1 MRRLTLSLLLA
12 SISAWLVG
20 VSCQPQA
27 KQPTGTA
34 LRPAE
39 TKATTAVG
47 AGTAPAATGSPATTE
62 ATKPPQAAAS
72 SAPAKE
78 ADGTVGLSR
87 TAPTA
92 PVAPTAS
99 LPQGAA
105 APSGGEAVGIAPL
118 PAMPQQ
124 QLPQPRIPDRERGLA
139 LSSVEAGAVPGA
151 PGVAAAAPAAVAPTE
166 DQWFTITGQVIWDGG
181 PIPEKKKLN
190 VDKDQ
195 DHCLSKG
202 DLYAETWII
211 NPNNK
216 GVKNCVVFLR
226 PEKGKPFKVHE
237 SLKSP
242 PTKQVV
248 LDQPTCYFS
257 PRILVM
263 RADQELLVKNPAPIA
278 HNVVLTSFNNNQN
291 VQMPPN
297 SERVFTVIPEN
308 NAINITCGAHPWMK
322 GSLWVFEH
330 PYFALTD
337 EDGRFKIPLAPGGT
351 HNLVIWHEEVGWV
364 LGRNGRDFPIM
375 AKDAN
380 GNTDVGVFPI
390 KP

>member
-1 MRRLTLSLLLA
+1 MRRHALSLLLA
-12 SISAWLVG
+12 LMVTWLVG
-20 VSCQPQA
+20 ISCQPQA

-34 LRPAE
+34 AQSVE
-39 TKATTAVG
+39 NKATTG
-47 AGTAPAATGSPATTE
+47 AGAGASSVPAAG
-62 ATKPPQAAAS
+62 
-72 SAPAKE
+72 SAPAPVVG
-78 ADGTVGLSR
+78 ADGAAAMRRPVPTGP

-92 PVAPTAS
+92 TKSEGA
-99 LPQGAA
+99 GAA
-105 APSGGEAVGIAPL
+105 PAGGEGVQIAPL
-118 PAMPQQ
+118 PASPQQ
-124 QLPQPRIPDRERGLA
+124 PQGQPRVPDRERGLA
-139 LSSVEAGAVPGA
+139 ISSVEAGAVPGA
-151 PGVAAAAPAAVAPTE
+151 PGAADPAPAALAPTQ
-166 DQWFTITGQVIWDGG
+166 DYWFTVTGQVVWDGG

-202 DLYAETWII
+202 DLYAETWIV

-226 PEKGKPFKVHE
+226 PEKGKPFRVHE
-237 SLKSP
+237 SLKTP

-257 PRILVM
+257 PRIVVM

-337 EDGRFKIPLAPGGT
+337 DDGRFKIPLVPGGT
-351 HNLVIWHEEVGWV
+351 HNLMIWHEEVGWV
-364 LGRNGRDFPIM
+364 LGRNGREFPIQ
-375 AKDAN
+375 AKDAS
-380 GNTDVGVFPI
+380 GNTDLGVFTI

>member
-1 MRRLTLSLLLA
+1 
-12 SISAWLVG
+12 V
-20 VSCQPQA
+20 Q
-27 KQPTGTA
+27 
-34 LRPAE
+34 
-39 TKATTAVG
+39 
-47 AGTAPAATGSPATTE
+47 
-62 ATKPPQAAAS
+62 
-72 SAPAKE
+72 
-78 ADGTVGLSR
+78 
-87 TAPTA
+87 
-92 PVAPTAS
+92 
-99 LPQGAA
+99 
-105 APSGGEAVGIAPL
+105 IAPL
-118 PAMPQQ
+118 PAKPQQ
-124 QLPQPRIPDRERGLA
+124 PQGQPGVPDRERGLA
-139 LSSVEAGAVPGA
+139 LSSVEAGAIPGA
-151 PGVAAAAPAAVAPTE
+151 PGAAAAAPAPVAPME
-166 DQWFTITGQVIWDGG
+166 DQWFTITGQVVWDGG
-181 PIPEKKKLN
+181 AIPEKKKLT

-202 DLYAETWII
+202 DLYAETWIV

-226 PEKGKPFKVHE
+226 PEKGKPFKVHD
-237 SLKSP
+237 SLKTP

-263 RADQELLVKNPAPIA
+263 RADQELLVRNPAPIA

-297 SERVFTVIPEN
+297 SERVFSVIPEN

-337 EDGRFKIPLAPGGT
+337 EDGRFKIPLVPGGT
-351 HNLVIWHEEVGWV
+351 HNLMIWHEEVGWV
-364 LGRNGRDFPIM
+364 LGRQGREFPIQ

-380 GNTDVGVFPI
+380 GNTDLGVFPI